1 MTIEEQKIEFV
12 REFLK
17 LKVREVIS
25 RLEKLLSKEINTLM
39 KKYLSQWR

>member
-39 KKYLSQWR
+39 KKYLSL